1 MGGTSLVFTSIS
13 LGMIISVSKHIQNL
27 KLESE
32 SSDKAEYMW
41 RDQELNEI
49 QNEVAN

>member
-1 MGGTSLVFTSIS
+1 
-13 LGMIISVSKHIQNL
+13 MIISVSKHIQNL

-32 SSDKAEYMW
+32 SGDKAEYMW
-41 RDQELNEI
+41 QDQELNEI